1 VKLSGGNTTLLNR
14 LLPGGVLLTLL
25 VNLAVTAFAGR
36 FSRLWADDYCYAA
49 VVQRDGLIQG
59 VHYWYQNGGNRF
71 AAFLAVGVSEF
82 FGQGVVSLLPALLL
96 AGWIGAAYYALKGVV
111 RLAGWRVSRVWLWTA
126 AAGWVFV
133 AVYTSPDRLQ
143 TLYWRMGLLHYSL
156 PLVLLLIQGGL
167 LLNAPAGLSGR
178 RLALVTAEN
187 GLLAL
192 FSAGL
197 SETAAAMQTSL
208 YLLTTGWLLLRGGA
222 DRRGWSVISIAG
234 LVASLLAMLI
244 MALSPANAWRQA
256 LLPPPPTPMVLVQ
269 FVVRYT
275 LDFVL
280 DTLRTLPLP
289 LAVWLGLCAA
299 MGWLLPANR
308 QNQPQAVWIA
318 GLLLAAGLLATA
330 AAIAPSAYAGLQY
343 PAGRALMTARFPLLS
358 GLGLAAAAA
367 AIWLKGQL
375 SSSAQRWLSV
385 SALIILLLVGAYV
398 LRATQLPLSEAQVLA
413 VKAARW
419 DARQA
424 EILSQR
430 AAGSQIIRVREVDV
444 VSTLEDLTPQPEHWV
459 NSCAADY
466 YQVEQIIAER

>member
-1 VKLSGGNTTLLNR
+1 MKSVAERLVGVLVLLALLSGLG
-14 LLPGGVLLTLL
+14 
-25 VNLAVTAFAGR
+25 ATAYAGT
-36 FSRLWADDYCYAA
+36 FSRYWADDYCYAA

-59 VHYWYQNGGNRF
+59 VQYWYQNGGNRF
-71 AAFLAVGVSEF
+71 ATFLAVGMSEF
-82 FGQGVVSLLPALLL
+82 FGQKAVSWLPGLLL
-96 AGWIGAAYYALKGVV
+96 AGWIGSAYYALKGAV
-111 RLAGWRVSRVWLWTA
+111 RLLGRRVSRVWLWTA

-156 PLVLLLIQGGL
+156 PLVLLLLQTGI
-167 LLNAPAGLSGR
+167 LLNVPAGLSWR
-178 RLALVTAEN
+178 RLALVTAAN

-197 SETAAAMQTSL
+197 SETAAALQTTL
-208 YLLTTGWLLLRGGA
+208 YLLAAGWLLLRGGA
-222 DRRGWSVISIAG
+222 QKRGWLVVLSGGLGVSV
-234 LVASLLAMLI
+234 LAMLI

-256 LLPPPPTPMVLVQ
+256 LLPPPPTLAVLVQ
-269 FVVRYT
+269 FVLRYT

-289 LAVWLGLCAA
+289 LAVWLSLCAA
-299 MGWLLPANR
+299 LGWLLPADR
-308 QNQPQAVWIA
+308 QNQPQGHLVFTA
-318 GLLLAAGLLATA
+318 GLLLAVGLLATA

-343 PAGRALMTARFPLLS
+343 PAGRALMTARFPLLN
-358 GLGLAAAAA
+358 GLGLAVAAAG
-367 AIWLKGQL
+367 IWLKGRL
-375 SSSAQRWLSV
+375 SSAAPRWLSV
-385 SALIILLLVGAYV
+385 SALMILLLVGLYA
-398 LRATQLPLSEAQVLA
+398 LRAAQLPLTEARVLA

-419 DARQA
+419 DARHA
-424 EILSQR
+424 EILYQR

-459 NSCAADY
+459 NGCAADY

>member
-1 VKLSGGNTTLLNR
+1 MKSVSGRIVAVLVLLALLSGLG
-14 LLPGGVLLTLL
+14 
-25 VNLAVTAFAGR
+25 ATAYAGT
-36 FSRLWADDYCYAA
+36 FSRYWADDYCYAA

-59 VHYWYQNGGNRF
+59 VQYWYQNGGNRF
-71 AAFLAVGVSEF
+71 AAFLAVGLSEF
-82 FGQGVVSLLPALLL
+82 FGQKAVSVLPALLL
-96 AGWIGAAYYALKGVV
+96 AGWVWAAYYALKGAV
-111 RLAGWRVSRVWLWTA
+111 RLAGWQVSRLWLWTA

-156 PLVLLLIQGGL
+156 PLVLLLLQAGI
-167 LLNAPAGLSGR
+167 LLNAPAGLSGG
-178 RLALVTAEN
+178 RLMLVTAAN

-197 SETAAAMQTSL
+197 SETAAALQTTL
-208 YLLTTGWLLLRGGA
+208 YLLAAGWLLLRGGA
-222 DRRGWSVISIAG
+222 EKRGWSVALIGG
-234 LVASLLAMLI
+234 LGASLLAMLI

-256 LLPPPPTPMVLVQ
+256 LLPPPPTLTVLVQ
-269 FVVRYT
+269 FVLRYT

-299 MGWLLPANR
+299 LSWLLPADR
-308 QNQPQAVWIA
+308 QNQPQAVFTA

-358 GLGLAAAAA
+358 GLGLAAAVSG
-367 AIWLKGQL
+367 IWLKGRL
-375 SSSAQRWLSV
+375 SSAAQRWLSV

-424 EILSQR
+424 EIFSQR
-430 AAGSQIIRVREVDV
+430 AAGFQIIRVREVDV

-459 NSCAADY
+459 NGCAADY
-466 YQVEQIIAER
+466 YQVEQILAER

>member
-1 VKLSGGNTTLLNR
+1 MKSVAERLVGVLVLLALLSGLG
-14 LLPGGVLLTLL
+14 
-25 VNLAVTAFAGR
+25 ATAYAGT
-36 FSRLWADDYCYAA
+36 FSRYWADDYCYAA
-49 VVQRDGLIQG
+49 IVQRDGLIEG
-59 VHYWYQNGGNRF
+59 VQYWYQNGGNRF

-82 FGQGVVSLLPALLL
+82 FGQKAVSWLPGLLL
-96 AGWIGAAYYALKGVV
+96 AGWIGSAYYALKGAV
-111 RLAGWRVSRVWLWTA
+111 RLLGRRVSRVWLWTA

-156 PLVLLLIQGGL
+156 PLVLLLLQTGI
-167 LLNAPAGLSGR
+167 LLNVPAGLSWR
-178 RLALVTAEN
+178 RLALVTAAN

-197 SETAAAMQTSL
+197 SETAAALQTTL
-208 YLLTTGWLLLRGGA
+208 YLLAAGWLLLRGGA
-222 DRRGWSVISIAG
+222 QKRGWLVVLSGGLGVSV
-234 LVASLLAMLI
+234 LAMLI

-256 LLPPPPTPMVLVQ
+256 LLPPPPTLAVLVQ
-269 FVVRYT
+269 FVLRYT

-289 LAVWLGLCAA
+289 LAVWLVLCAA
-299 MGWLLPANR
+299 LGWLLPADR
-308 QNQPQAVWIA
+308 QNQPQGHLVFTA
-318 GLLLAAGLLATA
+318 GLLLAVGLLATA

-358 GLGLAAAAA
+358 GLGLAAAVSGS
-367 AIWLKGQL
+367 WLKGRL
-375 SSSAQRWLSV
+375 SSAAQQRVRV
-385 SALIILLLVGAYV
+385 SALIILLLVGFYA
-398 LRATQLPLSEAQVLA
+398 LRAAQLPLNQAQALA

-430 AAGSQIIRVREVDV
+430 AAGFEVIRVREVDI

-459 NSCAADY
+459 NVCAADY